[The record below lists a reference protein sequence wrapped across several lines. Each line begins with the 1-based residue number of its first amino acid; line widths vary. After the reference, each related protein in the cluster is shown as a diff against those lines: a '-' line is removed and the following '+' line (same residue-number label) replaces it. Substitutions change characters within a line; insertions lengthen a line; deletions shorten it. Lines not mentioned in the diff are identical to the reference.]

1 MKKTISR
8 LMAVILAVVT
18 VLSIVPM
25 TAFAAA
31 PAFSDVPSNA
41 WYYKPVMYMA
51 GDNPTGTAYMSGTG
65 NNKFSPNLTTT
76 RAMFVTVLGRVAEA
90 DTSKYTTSSFRDVKT
105 GTWYAPYVE
114 WAAANNIVSGTGNG
128 RFSPND
134 YVTREQAAVILY
146 NYLKK
151 DYTLTVD
158 DAFLNSAPDGSNVS
172 PWALEAMKWATTAAL
187 MRGDNNSML
196 RPKYSATRAEIATIF
211 KRFIEIKTEL
221 ENNKPDVPTT
231 CDHEW
236 VTSET
241 AEFTVVPAK
250 SFTKAE
256 WVQIP
261 NYRTMRCNGDNLI
274 VNQWTIDTAYADYN
288 YATHNGNSYHTK
300 GDVLRKL
307 RDWALPAE
315 DSENGDG
322 MGCPTGSHGSGHT
335 DTVPLTA
342 HLLVPKTYSAGT
354 MELPSKEKCAKCGK
368 TRPVYHEKGSDPLM
382 DINNWVANEESYVV
396 CAAWDEELRCY
407 EDSTKAW
414 TGELL
419 ATVHHP
425 ERVNTKI
432 VSYTNTVTGDTVPVT
447 MTSCVHDG
455 RKNWKYDFSS
465 GGMSPDFTYCP
476 DCGLTDK
483 LENVSRETC
492 IGFGATNMPT
502 ETINEIWARVHPD
515 HNTPDKYYEFK

>member
-8 LMAVILAVVT
+8 LMAVILAVAT

-31 PAFSDVPSNA
+31 PAFTDVPSNA

-76 RAMFVTVLGRVAEA
+76 RAMFVTVLGRIAKA
-90 DTSKYTTSSFRDVKT
+90 DTSKYTTSSFRDVKP

-114 WAAANNIVSGTGNG
+114 WAADNNIVSGTGNG

-158 DAFLNSAPDGSNVS
+158 DTFLNNAPDGANVS
-172 PWALEAMKWATTAAL
+172 SWALDAMKWATTAAL
-187 MRGDNNSML
+187 MRGDTNGRL

-211 KRFIEIKTEL
+211 KRFIEIKTAL
-221 ENNKPDVPTT
+221 ENDKPDVPTT
-231 CDHEW
+231 CDHKW
-236 VTSET
+236 QTSKTE
-241 AEFTVVPAK
+241 EITVIPAK

-261 NYRTMRCNGDNLI
+261 NYNTMRCNGDNLI
-274 VNQWTIDTAYADYN
+274 TQQWWIDTMYDDYN
-288 YATHNGNSYHTK
+288 YTTNDGNRYHI
-300 GDVLRKL
+300 GREVYLKL
-307 RDWALPAE
+307 SDWALEPE
-315 DSENGDG
+315 LSEEGG
-322 MGCPTGSHGSGHT
+322 MGCPTGGHSSGHT

-354 MELPSKEKCAKCGK
+354 MTVPSEKKCSKCGK
-368 TRPVYHEKGSDPLM
+368 TRTVCHEKGSDPLL

-396 CAAWDEELRCY
+396 CAAWDEELRRSDPTTHEY
-407 EDSTKAW
+407 

-419 ATVHHP
+419 DTVHHP
-425 ERVNTKI
+425 ERRNTKI
-432 VSYTNTVTGDTVPVT
+432 VSYTNIVTGDTVPVT
-447 MTSCVHDG
+447 MTSCIHDG
-455 RKNWKYDFSS
+455 SKNWKKDWTS
-465 GGMSPDFTYCP
+465 GGMAPDFHYCP
-476 DCGLTDK
+476 DCNVKTKD
-483 LENVSRETC
+483 VSRETC
-492 IGFGATNMPT
+492 FVAQDIGTT
-502 ETINEIWARVHPD
+502 ETRDEYWARVHPD
-515 HNTPDKYYEFK
+515 HNTPDEYYEFE